1 MSDGTLQW
9 TLDVTKGQGTKTKGG
24 YNEVSLYKN
33 DITGAK
39 NIVRFTE
46 DFVT

>member
-1 MSDGTLQW
+1 MKPRD
-9 TLDVTKGQGTKTKGG
+9 KGLKKGG
-24 YNEVSLYKN
+24 YNEVSLYQN

>member
-1 MSDGTLQW
+1 MSDSTLQR
-9 TLDVTKGQGTKTKGG
+9 TLDETKGQGTKKNGG
-24 YNEVSLYKN
+24 YNEVSLYQN

-46 DFVT
+46 DTVT